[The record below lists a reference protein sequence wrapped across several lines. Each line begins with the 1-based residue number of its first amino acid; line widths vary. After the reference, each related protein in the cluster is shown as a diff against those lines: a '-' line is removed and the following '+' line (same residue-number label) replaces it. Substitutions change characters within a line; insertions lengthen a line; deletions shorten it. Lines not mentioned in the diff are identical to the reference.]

1 MNAHSRV
8 FPNPSFM
15 KSIFLR
21 AQLLLC
27 LLVPTFAQEVQIA
40 PLFTDHMVLQR
51 EQSVSVWGRAKAGTA
66 VTVAFAGQSKSQ
78 NADASGHWLVK
89 LDPLKASHEGRE
101 LIVTSASSTRP
112 VKISDVLVGDVWL
125 CSGQSNMHFTMS
137 RVENAK
143 TEIAA
148 AHHPALRF
156 FKVDDQFGLE
166 PKSDATGQWKT
177 ISPATVSNCSAVSY
191 YFARALQQKLDVPI
205 GLLVSS
211 VGGTRIET
219 WMRAETLEKLGE
231 SQSLIDR
238 WKKVTPA
245 EFENIG
251 KIYRAFQYERDQVHP
266 RKVKAAKEKGEP
278 IPPPPTMP
286 KLRCHDRPSS
296 LHNGM
301 IAPLHPF
308 AIRGAIWYQGE
319 SNAGQ
324 PAPYE
329 KLLPA
334 LIADWREVW
343 GKDLPFLFVQ
353 LAPHNS
359 IHPAFREAQHRISQ
373 KTLHS
378 AMVVTTDVGD
388 ANDIHPTRK
397 GPVGERLALAARA
410 VAYGESLEY
419 SGPVFDALKIDGARA
434 VISFQH
440 IGEGL
445 IVQEP
450 GTTLKGFTIAGA
462 NGKFIPAQAVIE
474 GNTVIVTAKSISQP
488 TAVRYAWAHVPD
500 VNLANRNGLP
510 AVPFRSDAK

>member
-1 MNAHSRV
+1 
-8 FPNPSFM
+8 M
-15 KSIFLR
+15 KRLILPVVALFFL
-21 AQLLLC
+21 
-27 LLVPTFAQEVQIA
+27 VMSSHAQELILS
-40 PLFTDHMVLQR
+40 PLFKDHMVIQR
-51 EQSVSVWGRAKAGTA
+51 GKPVAVWGKAKAG
-66 VTVAFAGQSKSQ
+66 VTVMVKFFGQTKSQ
-78 NADASGHWLVK
+78 KADAQGEWKVM
-89 LDPLKASHEGRE
+89 LDPLQASREGQE
-101 LIVTSASSTRP
+101 LIVSDEKGVVLT
-112 VKISDVLVGDVWL
+112 KITDVLVGDVWL

-219 WMRAETLEKLGE
+219 WMRAETLAKLGE

-278 IPPPPTMP
+278 IPPPPAMP

-373 KTLHS
+373 KTPHS

-388 ANDIHPTRK
+388 SNDIHPTRK

-419 SGPVFDALKIDGARA
+419 SGPVFDRLKIDGSRA

-445 IVQEP
+445 IVQKP
-450 GTTLKGFTIAGA
+450 GSTLKGFTIAGA

-474 GNTVIVTAKSISQP
+474 GDTIIVTVKSITQP

-500 VNLANRNGLP
+500 ANLANRNGLP